1 MNGHEYYHNLRFQC
15 FLSEVHE
22 GCLRRGFDRTSTETG
37 IAAVLA
43 EHLLSQLIPYPSNY
57 FLDKTS
63 KGKPDGCPCGCGKL
77 IHFGITCVGKKI
89 FVQLLSS
96 PESRSPEP
104 KAKLISLIH
113 VHVEICTLCVI
124 VGISINVIVVINLSY
139 FHLLKHG
146 LFDH

>member
-1 MNGHEYYHNLRFQC
+1 MKNLGHGWSWIFSQFQNSNV
-15 FLSEVHE
+15 FISEVHE

-57 FLDKTS
+57 FLDNAS
-63 KGKPDGCPCGCGKL
+63 EGKPDGCPCGCGKL
-77 IHFGITCVGKKI
+77 IHFGITYVGKKI

-96 PESRSPEP
+96 PEP

-113 VHVEICTLCVI
+113 VEICTLYVI
-124 VGISINVIVVINLSY
+124 VGINIIVVIVVI
-139 FHLLKHG
+139 
-146 LFDH
+146 